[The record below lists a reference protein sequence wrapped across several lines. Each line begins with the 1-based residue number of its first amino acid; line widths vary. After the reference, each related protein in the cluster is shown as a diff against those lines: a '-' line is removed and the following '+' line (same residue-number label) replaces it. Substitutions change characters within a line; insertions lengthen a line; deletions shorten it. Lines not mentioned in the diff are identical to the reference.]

1 MMLISYFIKSH
12 GKLRDLASRFEF
24 FPHSRITYEFWNAWV
39 SKVTVVLKHIHVLE
53 GQGGQT
59 PVLKER
65 VKTYLAA
72 SLININ

>member
-1 MMLISYFIKSH
+1 M
-12 GKLRDLASRFEF
+12 
-24 FPHSRITYEFWNAWV
+24 
-39 SKVTVVLKHIHVLE
+39 VLKHIHVLE